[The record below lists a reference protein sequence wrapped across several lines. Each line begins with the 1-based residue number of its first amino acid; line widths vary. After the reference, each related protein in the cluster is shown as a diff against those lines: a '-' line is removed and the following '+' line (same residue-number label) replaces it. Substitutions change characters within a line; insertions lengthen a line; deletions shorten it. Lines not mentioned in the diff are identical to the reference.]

1 MNKDSYDNFMTSFK
15 KKLWDLCSEQKL
27 FKNLKN
33 EDFEKVKSIFET
45 NIENYKTHILQ
56 TNGEPAIVNVL
67 ISNIKKEIENE
78 SRQVET
84 RQDISN
90 MRRQQFDSEF
100 EKKQNEF
107 NSLLSNKTPEN
118 LDFSDDK
125 QDEPLGAD
133 NLDVL
138 IKEQL
143 KDRELN
149 IPSSST
155 ETNTIVSENQF
166 TQTLTN
172 EIKQEPVKISHI
184 EASDIKE
191 VKNVIEPKLE
201 MLMSENEKLV
211 SEISKLS
218 KQINSQNDAIH
229 KILSSQILILKK
241 LK

>member
-15 KKLWDLCSEQKL
+15 KKMWDLCSEQNL
-27 FKNLKN
+27 FKNLEN
-33 EDFEKVKSIFET
+33 DDFEKVKSIFET

-56 TNGEPAIVNVL
+56 TNGEPAIVNAL

-78 SRQVET
+78 SRQVQT

-107 NSLLSNKTPEN
+107 NSLLSKKPPES
-118 LDFSDDK
+118 LDFSDDN
-125 QDEPLGAD
+125 QDAPLGAD
-133 NLDVL
+133 NLEVL

-149 IPSSST
+149 IRNPST
-155 ETNTIVSENQF
+155 ETNAIVSGNQF
-166 TQTLTN
+166 TQTHTTD
-172 EIKQEPVKISHI
+172 IKQEPTKISHI
-184 EASDIKE
+184 EEGGIKKD
-191 VKNVIEPKLE
+191 KNVELKLE

-218 KQINSQNDAIH
+218 KQVNSQNDAIH

>member
-15 KKLWDLCSEQKL
+15 KKMWDLCSEQNL
-27 FKNLKN
+27 FKNLEN
-33 EDFEKVKSIFET
+33 DDFEKVKSIFET

-56 TNGEPAIVNVL
+56 TNGEPAIVNAL

-78 SRQVET
+78 SRQVQT

-107 NSLLSNKTPEN
+107 NSLLSKKPPES
-118 LDFSDDK
+118 LDFSDDN
-125 QDEPLGAD
+125 QDAPLGAD
-133 NLDVL
+133 NLEVL

-149 IPSSST
+149 IRNPST
-155 ETNTIVSENQF
+155 ETNAIVSGNQF
-166 TQTLTN
+166 TQTHMTD
-172 EIKQEPVKISHI
+172 IKQEPIKISHI
-184 EASDIKE
+184 EEGEIKKD
-191 VKNVIEPKLE
+191 KNVELKLE

-218 KQINSQNDAIH
+218 KQVNSQNDAIH

>member
-1 MNKDSYDNFMTSFK
+1 M
-15 KKLWDLCSEQKL
+15 WDLCSEQDL
-27 FKNLKN
+27 FKNLDN
-33 EDFEKVKSIFET
+33 DDFEKVKSIFET

-56 TNGEPAIVNVL
+56 TNGETAIVNVL
-67 ISNIKKEIENE
+67 ISNIKKEIKNE

-90 MRRQQFDSEF
+90 MRKQQIDSDF
-100 EKKQNEF
+100 ENKQNEF
-107 NSLLSNKTPEN
+107 NSLLSKKPPKN

-133 NLDVL
+133 NLEVL

-149 IPSSST
+149 IPTPST
-155 ETNTIVSENQF
+155 ETNSIVSGNQF
-166 TQTLTN
+166 TQTHTN
-172 EIKQEPVKISHI
+172 EINQEPAKISRI
-184 EASDIKE
+184 EEGEIKDD
-191 VKNVIEPKLE
+191 KNVEPKLE
-201 MLMSENEKLV
+201 MLMNENEKLV